1 MRRLVLGT
9 TLLALVAVAPAA
21 HADPPKKS
29 AHYRDVRPD
38 RLQGSGGF
46 GSARTSLTD
55 AHAREQ
61 ALRAELQQATREL
74 QDTEAGLAE
83 AEDRLAFDR
92 QRVQVARRQLATTRT
107 AVAGQVAAMY
117 RSGGLLVASAL
128 LERDPE
134 GVPDRIELATVLVSR
149 QAQTIEDAQ
158 VAETS
163 YQTTLQRVA
172 EAYQRA
178 KALRDQAG
186 RAVQRLK
193 ASLDRAQALQTRL
206 AKLEQRQASAAPAAP
221 ASPAAP
227 ARGGIACILARPYSY
242 VDTWGAARSGGRTHQ
257 GTDVMAPYGAQ
268 VYAYTAGVVSR
279 ESTSSNGGLQLYLQ
293 GDNGVEYFYAHLS
306 RYAVPAGTRVR
317 VGQLVAYNGQ
327 SGNARYAAPHVH
339 FEVHPGGPGSAPV
352 NPYPYVQRACP

>member
-21 HADPPKKS
+21 RADPV
-29 AHYRDVRPD
+29 AD
-38 RLQGSGGF
+38 
-46 GSARTSLTD
+46 ARSSE
-55 AHAREQ
+55 R
-61 ALRAELQQATREL
+61 ALRAELRRATREL
-74 QDTEAGLAE
+74 QDTEARLAE

-92 QRVQVARRQLATTRT
+92 GRVVVARRRLATTRT

-158 VAETS
+158 VAEAS
-163 YQTTLQRVA
+163 YRATLARVA
-172 EAYQRA
+172 DAYQRA
-178 KALRDQAG
+178 KALRDRAG
-186 RAVQRLK
+186 RAVQRLE
-193 ASLDRAQALQTRL
+193 AGLDRAQALQTRL
-206 AKLEQRQASAAPAAP
+206 AGLEQRRKGRAGGPAPAAP
-221 ASPAAP
+221 SPP

-242 VDTWGAARSGGRTHQ
+242 VDTWGAARSSGRTHQ

-268 VYAYTAGVVSR
+268 VHAYAAGVVSR
-279 ESTSSNGGLQLYLQ
+279 ESTSANGGLQLYLQ
-293 GDNGVEYFYAHLS
+293 GQDGVEYFYAHLS

-317 VGQLVAYNGQ
+317 AGQLVAYNGQ
-327 SGNARYAAPHVH
+327 SGNARYTAPHVH
-339 FEVHPGGPGSAPV
+339 FEVHPGGPGSTPV
-352 NPYPYVQRACP
+352 NPYPYVRRACP